1 LPLLAG
7 RAFNDSDTAA
17 TQHVA
22 IVNQSFVRRFFHGA
36 NPIGRILNKNIRIVG
51 VVADVTVAPGLND
64 DDPPLTH
71 EETVY
76 VPAAQ
81 ADAKLLALVHIWF
94 QPSWIVR
101 SSNMSSDLTAQ
112 MQRTLATTAPSLAI
126 SGFYRM
132 NDLLAHTLATQRI
145 EVALLSVMAA
155 LALSLSAIGIS
166 ALVANLVLQ
175 RTREIGIRIALGST
189 IRQAMLHIGSSGLI
203 ASTVGL
209 LAGLGLSA
217 AALRALHS
225 VLYGVGI
232 YDPATLAAVIAT
244 LAVVTL
250 LATTIPTLRITRID
264 PARTL
269 HEE

>member
-1 LPLLAG
+1 
-7 RAFNDSDTAA
+7 
-17 TQHVA
+17 
-22 IVNQSFVRRFFHGA
+22 
-36 NPIGRILNKNIRIVG
+36 
-51 VVADVTVAPGLND
+51 
-64 DDPPLTH
+64 
-71 EETVY
+71 
-76 VPAAQ
+76 
-81 ADAKLLALVHIWF
+81 
-94 QPSWIVR
+94 
-101 SSNMSSDLTAQ
+101 MSSDLTAQ

-217 AALRALHS
+217 AALRARHLRSRNPRRRHRNTGRRHVARHNHPHPAHHPHRPRPHS
-225 VLYGVGI
+225 PRRVIVTRKSVAFRATSIAKQVPWPSAVRRIFARRETINQEVLREFFLRTIVLWLRALRS
-232 YDPATLAAVIAT
+232 YDRPRGYVRTKLGFPACAGCFYCRSGPPEHDGSVRHQGAATWAQ
-244 LAVVTL
+244 
-250 LATTIPTLRITRID
+250 R
-264 PARTL
+264 
-269 HEE
+269 